1 MNIYCKDDLPT
12 WHEMYYEFWNKKLF
26 YFDPSDHNE
35 LDLYWNTEHN
45 RMILGFACN
54 QLNKMIS
61 DSKEQ
66 LLSFIY
72 DILNDL
78 NIRNFYFILS
88 NDIEISEEGIPC
100 IYSLKIPSTKKFSIF
115 SSNHKRKDLAEIN
128 KKVELKLILVKS
140 SYDFQIITIDNPK
153 FKEILN
159 KIMIPI
165 IDYFTEPI
173 GWK

>member
-12 WHEMYYEFWNKKLF
+12 WNEMYYEFWNNKLF
-26 YFDPSDHNE
+26 YFNPSDHNE
-35 LDLYWNTEHN
+35 MDLYWNTEHN

-66 LLSFIY
+66 LLSFIQN
-72 DILNDL
+72 IFNDF
-78 NIRNFYFILS
+78 NIKNFYFILS
-88 NDIEISEEGIPC
+88 NDVEISEDTIPC
-100 IYSLKIPSTKKFSIF
+100 VYALKIPSTKQFSIF

-128 KKVELKLILVKS
+128 KNIELKLILVKS
-140 SYDFQIITIDNPK
+140 TYDFQIIDIANPIFNK
-153 FKEILN
+153 ILN
-159 KIMIPI
+159 KVMVPI

>member
-12 WHEMYYEFWNKKLF
+12 WHEMYHEFWNEQLF
-26 YFDPSDHNE
+26 YFDPEEYNE
-35 LDLYWNTEHN
+35 LNLYWKTEHS
-45 RMILGFACN
+45 RMIIGFACN

-61 DSKEQ
+61 ENKDQ
-66 LLSFIY
+66 LLEFIRNNF
-72 DILNDL
+72 NDF
-78 NIRNFYFILS
+78 NIKNFYFILS
-88 NDIEISEEGIPC
+88 NDIEICEDGSPS
-100 IYSLKIPSTKKFSIF
+100 IYSLKIPSTKQFSIF
-115 SSNHKRKDLAEIN
+115 SSNHKRKDLSEIN
-128 KKVELKLILVKS
+128 KKVELKLIVVKEP
-140 SYDFQIITIDNPK
+140 YDFQIISIDNPK